1 MKIAILILLAAAPL
15 AGAGLRAGVARVE
28 ITPRGPIWMSGYA
41 SRSHPSTAVR
51 QPLWARALAIDD
63 GGRTRTVIVATDLI
77 GLPVEVADQVAER
90 ARRQFG
96 IDRAHLLLNSSHT
109 HTGPVVWPGLAAM
122 FTLPPGEEE
131 KLRDYA
137 AHLTDD
143 LVSVIGKAI
152 ADLAPAQLSYA
163 FGEAAFAMNRREPTA
178 SGIKLGV
185 NPSGPTDKQVP
196 VIRIAAP
203 DGKLRAILFAY
214 ACHNTTLNGDF
225 YEIRGDYA
233 GFAEAK
239 LEAAN
244 PGATAVFIALCGGDQ
259 NPNPRGTVEL
269 AERHGAELAAE
280 VQRVLSAELQ
290 PIRGPL
296 RAAIFV
302 TTLPFVPQPRSV
314 YEADLAN
321 PKSSPAARRRAQ
333 RMLDSPVRETSYPV
347 QAIRFGKSLT
357 LLALGG
363 EVVVD
368 YALRAKREFPGEP
381 LIVAAYSNSV
391 MCYIPSERMLA
402 EGGYEVVDNMV
413 YYGQPGPF
421 APGVEERVF
430 AAIRRVMKAAK

>member
-1 MKIAILILLAAAPL
+1 
-15 AGAGLRAGVARVE
+15 
-28 ITPRGPIWMSGYA
+28 
-41 SRSHPSTAVR
+41 
-51 QPLWARALAIDD
+51 
-63 GGRTRTVIVATDLI
+63 
-77 GLPVEVADQVAER
+77 
-90 ARRQFG
+90 
-96 IDRAHLLLNSSHT
+96 
-109 HTGPVVWPGLAAM
+109 M

-185 NPSGPTDKQVP
+185 NPSGPTDRQVP

-225 YEIRGDYA
+225 YEITGDYA
-233 GFAEAK
+233 GFAGAK

-280 VQRVLSAELQ
+280 VQRVLSGELQ

-302 TTLPFVPQPRSV
+302 TTLPFAPQLRSV

-333 RMLDSPVRETSYPV
+333 RMLDSPVLDTPYPV

-421 APGVEERVF
+421 APGVEDRVF